1 MMMNIFALAAEGSTE
16 AAVNWGERAATAGIT
31 TLLGMVTIFLVLAL
45 LWASIEIMHFLL
57 HRGEKKEKP
66 AKAEKS
72 ASAASA
78 AAPVADDAAIAA
90 AIAASLAASEDDGAT
105 VAAITAAITAMRA
118 EQGCDS
124 AFRVVSFKRVGK
136 NIARRRF

>member
-1 MMMNIFALAAEGSTE
+1 MMINVFALAAEGSTD
-16 AAVNWGERAATAGIT
+16 AAINWGERAATAGVT

-45 LWASIEIMHFLL
+45 LWGCIEIMHFLL

-66 AKAEKS
+66 VKAEKS
-72 ASAASA
+72 APTAST
-78 AAPVADDAAIAA
+78 APVVDDAAIAA

-118 EQGCDS
+118 EQGCDG

-136 NIARRRF
+136 NISRRRF

>member
-1 MMMNIFALAAEGSTE
+1 MMMNIVALAAEGSTE

-66 AKAEKS
+66 VKAEKS
-72 ASAASA
+72 APAASA
-78 AAPVADDAAIAA
+78 APAADDAAIAA

-105 VAAITAAITAMRA
+105 VAAIVAAITAMRA
-118 EQGCDS
+118 EEGCDGV
-124 AFRVVSFKRVGK
+124 FRVVSFKRVGK
-136 NIARRRF
+136 NVSRRRF

>member
-1 MMMNIFALAAEGSTE
+1 MMNIFALAAEEETNVFSQ
-16 AAVNWGERAATAGIT
+16 AGIVS
-31 TLLGMVTIFLVLAL
+31 LMGMVTIFLVLAL
-45 LWASIEIMHFLL
+45 LWATVEIMHLLL

-72 ASAASA
+72 APKASA
-78 AAPVADDAAIAA
+78 APAADDAAIAA
-90 AIAASLAASEDDGAT
+90 AIAAALAASEDDGAT

-118 EQGCDS
+118 EEGCDS

-136 NIARRRF
+136 NISRRRF

>member
-16 AAVNWGERAATAGIT
+16 EAVNWGERAATAGIT

-45 LWASIEIMHFLL
+45 LWFSIEIMHFLL

-72 ASAASA
+72 APKASA
-78 AAPVADDAAIAA
+78 APAADDAAIAA

-105 VAAITAAITAMRA
+105 VAAIVAAITAMRA
-118 EQGCDS
+118 EEGCDS

-136 NIARRRF
+136 NISRRRF

>member
-78 AAPVADDAAIAA
+78 APAADDAAIAA
-90 AIAASLAASEDDGAT
+90 AIAAALAASEDDGAT

-136 NIARRRF
+136 NISRRRF